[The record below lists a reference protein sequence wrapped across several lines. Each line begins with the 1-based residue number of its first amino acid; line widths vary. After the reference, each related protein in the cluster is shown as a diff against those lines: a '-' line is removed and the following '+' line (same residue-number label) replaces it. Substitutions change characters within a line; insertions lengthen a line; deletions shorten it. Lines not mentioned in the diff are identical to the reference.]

1 MYQMKMKR
9 FQIVQQELSEM
20 LSLRH
25 NFESKATESDLSKR
39 LSDMHHKVENV
50 LCSAMKCDGNE
61 PEIIVISD

>member
-20 LSLRH
+20 LSLRQ
-25 NFESKATESDLSKR
+25 NFESKSTESDLSKR
-39 LSDMHHKVENV
+39 LSDMHQNVEDV
-50 LCSAMKCDGNE
+50 LCSAMKSDGNE